1 MCSLSLVEYNAIW
14 GFGFTGSIVPA
25 QLVLNRAALL
35 LRSGAPW
42 VPWCVAS
49 VKLAS
54 GGGFNFCGF
63 CLMHGRL
70 DVDAENRNVVVVVM
84 TSPSLIIMT
93 ITLFWTV
100 VITITAEKMKR
111 ETPRSSSATLRIY
124 SRRYLIFAPRGRME
138 RWILSKTLTCSEC
151 LTLAVVTDEHDYS
164 LEKQPSRLNILL
176 LQGLLLQNGSVFMED
191 LTSSL

>member
-70 DVDAENRNVVVVVM
+70 DVDAEKRNVVVVVM
-84 TSPSLIIMT
+84 TSPGLIIM
-93 ITLFWTV
+93 
-100 VITITAEKMKR
+100 TITAEKMKR

-124 SRRYLIFAPRGRME
+124 SRRYLVFAPKGRME

-151 LTLAVVTDEHDYS
+151 LTLAVVTDENDYS

-176 LQGLLLQNGSVFMED
+176 LQGLLLQNGNVFM
-191 LTSSL
+191 